1 MTIEMIAFDADDTLW
16 HAEVLFQNALDEFTK
31 ILSRWEEP
39 KTIDKIMVEIEMRN
53 MPQLGYGV
61 KAFVLSM
68 IEGAIQI
75 SDGEIDARSIEKILS
90 IGRSM
95 LEAQLSLRPHVTETL
110 NALADTYRMMIITKG
125 DLLDQTMKVERS
137 GLAHYFSLVEV
148 VNEKTP
154 QSYAEVLKK
163 FHLTPEHFLMVG
175 NSIKSDILPV
185 LELGGKAVHIPGDT
199 TWVHEMV
206 TDFKAPKENF
216 YELEHL
222 GHLPDLIA
230 RIT

>member
-16 HAEVLFQNALDEFTK
+16 HAEVLFQSALEEFKK
-31 ILSRWEEP
+31 ILSKWEEP
-39 KTIDKIMVEIEMRN
+39 ETIDEIMVEIEMRN
-53 MPQLGYGV
+53 LPHLGYGV
-61 KAFVLSM
+61 KAFMLSM

-75 SDGEIDARSIEKILS
+75 SNGEIDARSIEKILS

-95 LEAQLSLRPHVTETL
+95 LEAQLSLRPHITETL
-110 NALADTYRMMIITKG
+110 NTLADNYRMMIITKG

-137 GLAHYFSLVEV
+137 GLAQYFSLVEV

-154 QSYAEVLKK
+154 QTYTSILKK
-163 FHLTPEHFLMVG
+163 LNLNPEHFLMVG

-185 LELGGKAVHIPGDT
+185 LELGGKAVYIPGDT

-206 TDFKAPKENF
+206 PDFTTPKENF

-222 GHLPDLIA
+222 GQLPDLIA
-230 RIT
+230 KIA

>member
-16 HAEVLFQNALDEFTK
+16 HAEVLFQNALDEFKK

-39 KTIDKIMVEIEMRN
+39 ETIDEIMVEIETRN

-75 SDGEIDARSIEKILS
+75 SDGEIDAKSIEKILS

-95 LEAQLSLRPHVTETL
+95 LDAKLSLRPYVTETL
-110 NALADTYRMMIITKG
+110 IALADNFRMMVITKG

-154 QSYAEVLKK
+154 QSYTRILNKY
-163 FHLTPEHFLMVG
+163 HLTPEHFLMVG
-175 NSIKSDILPV
+175 NSIKSDVLPI
-185 LELGGKAVHIPGDT
+185 LELGGKAVHIPADT

-206 TDFKAPKENF
+206 TDFKKPKENF

-222 GHLPDLIA
+222 GQLPELIA